1 MDAKI
6 TKKRLSRMLSYDWI
20 KIIALA
26 AALIFIW
33 VMIFTMTATRITPAQ
48 QFTVFNYIHNANLY
62 TGKFDDLYQKAS
74 EDGVFSY
81 EVIECNTND
90 LSTSGE
96 HAHTVAEARLS
107 TDEGDIM
114 FVADA
119 PDRDTASKNDKGE
132 TVYQRTD
139 LESFLRGYGHYVF
152 SLDPEDENSYFNQ
165 MEKYLS
171 KYYKE
176 GAWQDDS
183 KIDKE
188 KIEKDFLIR
197 IDGDKRFKSKAEI
210 AQGKKDEVVR
220 IQKYSA
226 ALAKFYDYVEKGY
239 VTYTQTVYEEEK
251 FKIEG
256 VYSINIAPQFLKD
269 GKTENPLA
277 SKLADY
283 LGYYTSYVNEN
294 GETKNKLTADNMN
307 VAFFDLQ
314 GVEEG
319 FQYESLLFVT
329 YLLDAC
335 LAA

>member
-48 QFTVFNYIHNANLY
+48 QFTVFNYINNANLY
-62 TGKFDDLYQKAS
+62 TGKFDELYQKAMV
-74 EDGVFSY
+74 DKVFSY
-81 EVIECNTND
+81 EVIECNVND

-96 HAHTVAEARLS
+96 YAHTVADARLS
-107 TDEGDIM
+107 TDEGDII

-119 PDRDTASKNDKGE
+119 PDRDTAFKNDKGE

-152 SLDPEDENSYFNQ
+152 SLNPEEENSYFNQ

-171 KYYKE
+171 KYYKD
-176 GAWQDDS
+176 GAWRDDS
-183 KIDKE
+183 KIDTA

-197 IDGDKRFKSKAEI
+197 IEGDKRFKSKAEI

-226 ALAKFYDYVEKGY
+226 ALVKFYDYLDKGY
-239 VTYTQTVYEEEK
+239 IAYTHTLYEENE
-251 FKIEG
+251 FKIDG
-256 VYSINIAPQFLKD
+256 VYSVNLAPELLKD
-269 GKTENPLA
+269 GTENPLA
-277 SKLADY
+277 SKLVDY

-294 GETKNKLTADNMN
+294 GETKNKLVADNMN
-307 VAFFDLQ
+307 VAFFDLK

-319 FQYESLLFVT
+319 FQYESVAFVT
-329 YLLDAC
+329 YLIDAC